1 MRQPRKRRTIGPY
14 TITRTLGRGG
24 MGTVYRA
31 VIEGTGKAVALKQ
44 LHPAEPLVDLL
55 GLNKIK
61 EIFEA
66 EAQTMA
72 RLNHPNIVQAWDI
85 DSESDQPYF
94 TMEYFCNNLGIMI
107 GEQIAITEPTRIF
120 HPDKAV
126 SYVVQVLQGLEY
138 IHGKGIIHRDIKPY
152 NLLVTDHDVIKI
164 CDFGMSKHKRI
175 QSFNADGMHI
185 GSPFYSA
192 PEQIKD
198 PDQADERSDLYSVG
212 VVLYCLL
219 TGELPS
225 MKDFSLSRINP
236 LYHYE
241 WDEYFIKAL
250 SLDPDT
256 RYQSASE
263 MATALTKLELHW
275 EERKEQLHRMKNNE
289 KIKQVSVFPLRSSP
303 VRASGSNAKKLFS
316 VNYIWQPQ
324 SYAISNFTER
334 DRKTVLDDSTG
345 LIWQLTNSDYPVD
358 RGEADTII
366 ETLNAIGYGGLS
378 TWRLPTVNELL
389 TVVKDPI
396 SPQNNSSNLPL
407 QINQDWSWSCDRR
420 TNKTSWYVNTG
431 LGYVGWQDD
440 SCRYYVQAVSS

>member
-1 MRQPRKRRTIGPY
+1 MWEQGKRKTIGPY

-31 VIEGTGKAVALKQ
+31 VIPKTGETVALKQ

-55 GLNKIK
+55 GINRIR
-61 EIFEA
+61 EIFDTEA
-66 EAQTMA
+66 KTMA
-72 RLNHPNIVQAWDI
+72 RLHHPNIVKVWEI
-85 DSESDQPYF
+85 DSDSDQPYF

-107 GEQIAITEPTRIF
+107 GEQVALTEPTRIF

-152 NLLVTDHDVIKI
+152 NLLVTDHDIIKI

-175 QSFNADGMHI
+175 QSFSTDGMHI
-185 GSPFYSA
+185 GSPFYTA
-192 PEQIKD
+192 PEQMKD

-212 VVLYCLL
+212 VLLYCLL

-225 MKDFSLSRINP
+225 MKNFSLSQINP

-241 WDEYFIKAL
+241 WDEYFIQSL
-250 SLDPDT
+250 SLNPDK

-263 MATALTKLELHW
+263 MAAALMKLELHW
-275 EERKEQLHRMKNNE
+275 EERKEQLHR
-289 KIKQVSVFPLRSSP
+289 IKKDKKTKRVSIPSLRSSP
-303 VRASGSNAKKLFS
+303 IRASGSNAKKIFS
-316 VNYIWQPQ
+316 VNDIWQPQ
-324 SYAISNFTER
+324 LYFGNDFKKR
-334 DRKTVLDDSTG
+334 DEETVLDNSTG

-358 RGEADTII
+358 RDEANTII
-366 ETLNAIGYGGLS
+366 ETLNAIEYGGLS

-389 TVVKDPI
+389 TLVKDPT
-396 SPQNNSSNLPL
+396 SPQNTSLNLPL